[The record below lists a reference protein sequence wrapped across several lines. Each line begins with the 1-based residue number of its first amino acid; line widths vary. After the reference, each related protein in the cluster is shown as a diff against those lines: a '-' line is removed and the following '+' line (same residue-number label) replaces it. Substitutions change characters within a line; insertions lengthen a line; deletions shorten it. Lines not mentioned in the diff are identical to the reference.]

1 MINLKVESADLSG
14 SHLVMV
20 IITILM
26 CLAIEHSFLS
36 NLIKKPGYV
45 AWTQTEFI
53 QAFTFLID
61 NIYVIFDDNIY
72 CQTLGIPRG
81 TDCAPLLADLYLYTY
96 EYDFL
101 DSLTKS
107 KKLHIA
113 KKFDFTFRYIDD
125 IISINNKHFNTHIS
139 DISS

>member
-36 NLIKKPGYV
+36 ILIKKPGYV

-53 QAFTFLID
+53 QAITFLID
-61 NIYVIFDDNIY
+61 NIYVKFGDNIY
-72 CQTLGIPRG
+72 HQTLGFPMG
-81 TDCAPLLADLYLYTY
+81 TDCASLLADRYLYTY

-107 KKLHIA
+107 KKLHRA
-113 KKFDFTFRYIDD
+113 KKNQF
-125 IISINNKHFNTHIS
+125 HIQ
-139 DISS
+139 IYR